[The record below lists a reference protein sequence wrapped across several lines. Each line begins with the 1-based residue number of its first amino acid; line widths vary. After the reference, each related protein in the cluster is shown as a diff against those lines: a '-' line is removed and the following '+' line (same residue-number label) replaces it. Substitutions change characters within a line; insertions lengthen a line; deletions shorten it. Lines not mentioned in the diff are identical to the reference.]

1 MQLKNFLLIIMA
13 FSFFGCNS
21 KNENPKNTETPETK
35 DTSAIAAKNI
45 NPDAVP
51 DISPMD
57 MIYFPV
63 DYPKLKM
70 TRSISL
76 PPVMRIIYSRPH
88 LQGRKLF
95 YNLQKLGDYWRL
107 GANEATEIEF
117 FKNVTIQNKKIK
129 QGRYVIYCIP
139 QQDQWTLFLNSNID
153 SWGLTQDSTKN
164 LQQFIIPVTYKNPF
178 AEYFT
183 MNFEKT
189 NSGATLVM
197 SWEDV
202 VAKLP
207 IDF

>member
-1 MQLKNFLLIIMA
+1 MQLKNFLLCITI
-13 FSFFGCNS
+13 FSFFSCNS
-21 KNENPKNTETPETK
+21 NKENSKITETPATK
-35 DTSAIAAKNI
+35 DTLAVVPKNI

-70 TRSISL
+70 TRSVSL
-76 PPVMRIIYSRPH
+76 PPVMRVIYSRPH

-95 YNLQKLGDYWRL
+95 YNLQKFGDYWRL
-107 GANEATEIEF
+107 GANEATEIQF
-117 FKNVTIQNKKIK
+117 FREVTIQTKKIK

-139 QQDQWTLFLNSNID
+139 QQDHWTIFLNTNID
-153 SWGLTQDSTKN
+153 SWGLTQDNAKN
-164 LQQFIIPVTYKNPF
+164 IQQFIIPVNYKNSY

-189 NSGATLVM
+189 DNGATLTM
-197 SWEDV
+197 AWDDA

-207 IDF
+207 INF